1 MKLTLQEKY
10 NNAQL
15 YWTLYASV
23 KKKKKKKGD
32 WKMCREADLV
42 KYNFCSLKY

>member
-23 KKKKKKKGD
+23 KKKKKKKKKKGLED
-32 WKMCREADLV
+32 VSGSW
-42 KYNFCSLKY
+42 FS